1 MKKADPLFAE
11 VALAIPMNKSLD
23 YQVPPT
29 LKEVIEVGIRVLVPL
44 EKRKVTGYILKLKT
58 SSDIENTKYI
68 EEILEPFPLFNPTD
82 LNFYKWIASY
92 YFCPL
97 GYVIKNALPPGI
109 NVKTLKHLSLTSKGK
124 KALND
129 KTLSQPEKNLLS
141 ILAEKRKITLKS
153 LRKSFKY
160 ERVFALISSPLHK
173 EYVTMTQCKSFL
185 EIKPQKEKVFQ
196 VNEDALSRLSLSE
209 LKRVKRKSPRQ
220 FHILKWLRKQ
230 GKATQKEIFSHL
242 GKVGP
247 TLKALEIKNLINISI
262 QEKYRSPLI
271 NYEENI
277 PSEPPEMTS
286 EQANAL
292 KEITS
297 KVKEGKYASFLL
309 HGITGSGKTEVYLKA
324 IEATLK
330 TGRGAIVL
338 VPEIALTPQLI
349 TRFKARFGNKI
360 AQIHSGL
367 SKGERFDEWR
377 RIKYGEVQIVIGARS
392 AIFAPLKS
400 LGIIIVDEEH
410 DSAYKQDERICYN
423 ARDLALVKGKM
434 NNAVVVLGSATPTIE
449 TYHNTRIGKISY
461 LSLSRRIDN
470 RPLPRVEILD
480 MRNEKPGTIL
490 SARLRNALE
499 ERWERGEQ
507 TLLFL
512 NRRGFS
518 PFVLCQE
525 CGYSF
530 RCPNCNVSLVF
541 HQNKRLLICHYCNFY
556 KPKTDTCPECGSNK
570 VKNFGFGTERLE
582 TEIHR
587 YFPQLKVGRLDKDTT
602 VKKNS
607 LQRILGEFRKGET
620 DLLIGTQMIAMGH
633 DLPQVTLVGVIA
645 ADISLNFPDFRS
657 GERTFQL
664 LTQVAGRSGRGQ
676 IPGEVIIQTYNPN
689 HPSIRMAMAQ
699 DFLPFYEE
707 EILYRKELKYP
718 PFQRLVNFRM
728 VGNSLSKTR
737 DYASSLGK
745 LSIELQK
752 KERSFQNNIE
762 ILGPVEAPWE
772 KLKGKYR
779 WQMLVKGKD
788 HRILHQFAEKVIALI
803 KPQIK
808 ISGVKL
814 TVDVDPINLL

>member
-1 MKKADPLFAE
+1 MGKNGPLFAE
-11 VALAIPMNKSLD
+11 VALALPVNKNLD
-23 YQVPPT
+23 YEVPPT
-29 LKEVIEVGIRVLVPL
+29 LKETIEIGIRVLVPL
-44 EKRKVTGYILKLKT
+44 EKRKVTGYVLKLKT
-58 SSDIENTKYI
+58 FPDIADTKYI
-68 EEILEPFPLFNPTD
+68 EEILEPFPLFNPPD

-109 NVKTLKHLSLTSKGK
+109 NVTTLKHLSITSKGK

-129 KTLSQPEKNLLS
+129 KTLSQSEKDLLS
-141 ILAEKRKITLKS
+141 ILAEKRKVTLKT
-153 LRKSFKY
+153 LKNSFKDK
-160 ERVFALISSPLHK
+160 RVFTLISSLLRK
-173 EYVTMTQCKSFL
+173 EYVTMTQSKSL
-185 EIKPQKEKVFQ
+185 PKIRPQKEKVFE
-196 VNEDALSRLSLSE
+196 VNEDELSRLSFSE
-209 LKRVKRKSPRQ
+209 LKRIKRKSPRQ
-220 FHILKWLRKQ
+220 FHILKWLRKKK
-230 GKATQKEIFSHL
+230 KATQKEVSFNL
-242 GKVGP
+242 GKVDSA
-247 TLKALEIKNLINISI
+247 LKGLEIKKLINISI

-271 NYEENI
+271 NYEETY
-277 PSEPPEMTS
+277 SEPWKMTS
-286 EQANAL
+286 EQAKAL
-292 KEITS
+292 KEIIS
-297 KVKEGKYASFLL
+297 KVRERKYASFLL

-330 TGRGAIVL
+330 TGRGALVL

-349 TRFKARFGNKI
+349 ARFKARFGSKI
-360 AQIHSGL
+360 AQLHSGL

-377 RIKYGEVQIVIGARS
+377 RIKYGEVQMVIGARS

-449 TYHNTRIGKISY
+449 TYHNTRVGKISY

-470 RPLPRVEILD
+470 RPLPRVEVLD

-490 SARLRNALE
+490 SLRLRNAIK

-541 HQNKRLLICHYCNFY
+541 HQDKRLLICHYCNFC

-570 VKNFGFGTERLE
+570 VRNFGFGTERLE

-607 LQRILGEFRKGET
+607 LPRILEQFRKGET

-633 DLPQVTLVGVIA
+633 DLPQVTLVGVVA

-689 HPSIRMAMAQ
+689 HPCIRMAKDQ

-707 EILYRKELKYP
+707 EILFRKELKYP

-745 LSIELQK
+745 LSNELQK
-752 KERSFQNNIE
+752 KEQSFQNNIE
-762 ILGPVEAPWE
+762 ILGPAEAPWE

-788 HRILHQFAEKVIALI
+788 YRILHQCTEKVFSLR

-814 TVDVDPINLL
+814 TVDVDPLNLL